1 MSLLPST
8 LPLTELVALIP
19 PAIGVAGGVVQ
30 GRWPNELAA
39 ATLGTFPNVGVGLL
53 VTIPPEPCACDDT
66 VVIDDAEFDRV
77 GLGGR
82 PIAAADVDGDGAATS
97 AGAEIAVGVG
107 VGVACADDTV
117 ETAGDG

>member
-1 MSLLPST
+1 M
-8 LPLTELVALIP
+8 P
-19 PAIGVAGGVVQ
+19 PAIGVCGGVVH

-39 ATLGTFPNVGVGLL
+39 ATLGTLPNVGVGLL
-53 VTIPPEPCACDDT
+53 VMIPPAPCACDDC

-82 PIAAADVDGDGAATS
+82 PMAAADGDCAGAATRG
-97 AGAEIAVGVG
+97 GAEIAVGVG
-107 VGVACADDTV
+107 VGVTCADDTV